1 LVHDKQMAIQAGT
14 FMQDRRGSGL
24 FRVIGLPR
32 PGVKVEDLEKA
43 LYDQIE
49 AIKKEGVTDQE
60 LAKVRTLF
68 LRNQTKARSSP
79 LFLTIFVALCFSAI
93 VVAQQPQGGG
103 EHEQLPSHVQRL
115 NHVPVNQEILKV
127 KLPHPKEVQLPNGLT
142 LMVLEQHKLPTIS
155 VTLWIKSGALSD
167 PKDMPGLASFAA
179 DLLRDGTSKRS
190 GTQIAAEL
198 DEIGANFGANAG
210 FGSNLT
216 SITASGLS
224 ESADKLM
231 DLMSDIVLNPSFPTD
246 EIERYVRRE

>member
-1 LVHDKQMAIQAGT
+1 MRDDLKSSSSESADEAVLLDAFAAA
-14 FMQDRRGSGL
+14 R
-24 FRVIGLPR
+24 PR
-32 PGVKVEDLEKA
+32 L
-43 LYDQIE
+43 
-49 AIKKEGVTDQE
+49 
-60 LAKVRTLF
+60 LAM
-68 LRNQTKARSSP
+68 
-79 LFLTIFVALCFSAI
+79 I
-93 VVAQQPQGGG
+93 
-103 EHEQLPSHVQRL
+103 QRL

-127 KLPHPKEVQLPNGLT
+127 KLPHPKEAQLPNGLT

-198 DEIGANFGANAG
+198 DEIGAAFGANAG

-231 DLMSDIVLNPSFPTD
+231 DLMAKGTIGSGGKITGKDWFTFARRAGVSWIKSNDAAVGAVLSTVKVAPLVGADVTTFPARSVPTLSATVAAPT
-246 EIERYVRRE
+246 EAMSLLLAGRPRAIS